1 MTVPARKTQLPVL
14 HQISKTIT
22 YADAGITTGLQV
34 GTLPAGSVLDKTEV
48 LTSTAWNGS
57 VSVALSVGTTLTGTG
72 LINGTDVRTAIARAD
87 TVVPAAVAGPLAA
100 DTAIYCSIALGGT
113 AGSAGVS
120 TVIVTYHPA
129 IG

>member
-1 MTVPARKTQLPVL
+1 MTTPARKTQMPTL
-14 HQISKTIT
+14 HQISRTFT
-22 YADAGITTGLQV
+22 FADAGLAAGLQV

-48 LTSTAWNGS
+48 LTSTAWNGT
-57 VSVALSVGTTLTGTG
+57 VSVAASVGVTLTGTG
-72 LINGTDVRTAIARAD
+72 LINGTDVRTAIARVD

-100 DTAIYCSIALGGT
+100 DTPIYASFAFGGT
-113 AGSAGVS
+113 AGTAGVT